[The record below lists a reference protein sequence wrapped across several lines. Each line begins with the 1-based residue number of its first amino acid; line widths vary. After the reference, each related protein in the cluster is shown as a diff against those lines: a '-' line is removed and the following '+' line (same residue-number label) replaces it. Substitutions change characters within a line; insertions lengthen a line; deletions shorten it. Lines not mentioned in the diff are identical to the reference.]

1 MNYKNLRK
9 GHREES
15 GLPKDRICISITGGL
30 FDTGLNR
37 RIESGEY
44 RLALLNLTLRQFFNK
59 LNELG
64 LADKSQSG
72 DIEFIIQDYLERDYS
87 IPVTEYIDE
96 NDFEELD
103 FI

>member
-15 GLPKDRICISITGGL
+15 GLPKDLICFSITGGL
-30 FDTGLNR
+30 FDTVFKQ
-37 RIESGEY
+37 RIESGEQ
-44 RLALLNLTLRQFFNK
+44 RLDLLNLTLREFFNK